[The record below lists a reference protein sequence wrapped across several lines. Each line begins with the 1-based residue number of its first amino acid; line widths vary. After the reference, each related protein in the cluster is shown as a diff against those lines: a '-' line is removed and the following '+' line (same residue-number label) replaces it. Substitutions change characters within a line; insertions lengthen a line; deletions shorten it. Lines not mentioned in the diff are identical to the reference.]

1 VNPTLAQKLDQLPAA
16 PGCYLFSDAQGQ
28 TLYVGKAQSLRSR
41 VRSYFQPGA
50 QHSPRVAL
58 MVSRV
63 ADLETIITDSPVE
76 ALLLES
82 NLIKR
87 RKPHFN
93 VLLRDDK
100 QYPYICL
107 TLREP
112 FPRAIVTRHARRDG
126 NRYFG
131 PYTSSWAM
139 RQALHLIKTLFHL
152 RGCKRE
158 IEEGDQ
164 QRVCL
169 DYHLKLCPAP
179 CASCISRSEYA
190 RLVEAVSEFLS
201 GKTDRV
207 LPHLQ
212 EQMAAAAEALQFER
226 AARLRDQIQAVQ
238 RVIEKQKVVST
249 DRRDQDVIALLSD
262 GFQTCAQVLI
272 IREGR
277 LVGQQ
282 TVFLQGA
289 HPDELPEATRQFVQQ
304 FYQGQRE
311 TPRQLLLSHQP
322 EESDLLSAW
331 LAERRGGPVAIRCPQ
346 RGEKKRLVELAATNA
361 RQQLEERQARLAGD
375 QAKAEEAM
383 LELQEAL
390 RLNSPP
396 YRIECY
402 DISNTQ
408 GQESVGAM
416 VVFEA
421 GQPNKSDYRR
431 FKIRTVDGPDDFASM
446 REVLT
451 RRLKRGIAG
460 DAKFAELPDLIV
472 IDGGKG
478 QLSAARAAAGELAVE
493 IPTIGLAKR
502 LEEVFLPERAE
513 SLLLPRRSQGLFLL
527 QRLRD
532 EAHRFGLSHHRRL
545 RGKRQTRSQLDD
557 IPGIGVQRRRRLLRR
572 FGSLQTM
579 KQATIEELSA
589 VRGMTRPAAKA
600 VYARLHS
607 G

>member
-1 VNPTLAQKLDQLPAA
+1 MNPTLAQKLDQLPAA

-346 RGEKKRLVELAATNA
+346 RGEKKRLVELASTNA